1 MLELLKIQN
10 KISKKFEY
18 GAGKKENEIYK
29 IISEADMLT
38 KYIKGQGFVI
48 PSLKKPKKVIFTK
61 MNHPKTFNLSFES
74 NMSYNLIKKDKY
86 TIMQGALSGV
96 INVSL
101 LLSMLDKDFIEDT
114 IIVFIEDEN
123 SISRFINTINE
134 EIKNDLVYIY
144 IGLISDVEEKDV
156 YIEANSKSLFK
167 YVKSLYNKL
176 NVNITYEQRYRD
188 YKFISLFLPTKNTLN
203 NFSSK
208 VKLNTI
214 EMFKIFLKKIKS
226 EEFDIEIEKVEDNSM
241 SKEEFFNALELDILE
256 NNIKFENL
264 KFILN
269 YLTEKYVTQGTIHLN
284 FLKTKE
290 NEKELERLMN
300 LLLDYEL
307 IVPCGNEN
315 ITYKFI

>member
-1 MLELLKIQN
+1 
-10 KISKKFEY
+10 
-18 GAGKKENEIYK
+18 
-29 IISEADMLT
+29 MLT

-156 YIEANSKSLFK
+156 YIQDLYEKDLF
-167 YVKSLYNKL
+167 N
-176 NVNITYEQRYRD
+176 
-188 YKFISLFLPTKNTLN
+188 
-203 NFSSK
+203 
-208 VKLNTI
+208 
-214 EMFKIFLKKIKS
+214 
-226 EEFDIEIEKVEDNSM
+226 
-241 SKEEFFNALELDILE
+241 
-256 NNIKFENL
+256 
-264 KFILN
+264 
-269 YLTEKYVTQGTIHLN
+269 
-284 FLKTKE
+284 
-290 NEKELERLMN
+290 
-300 LLLDYEL
+300 
-307 IVPCGNEN
+307 
-315 ITYKFI
+315 